1 MILVIGRIRESRQD
15 LRRKVGII
23 SREQVA
29 LDEIK
34 IAFRTSLEVAREN
47 SAKTGGIEEGERWGE
62 ELTFGTRDEHS
73 LIISSLK
80 NLRKEAARVE
90 EEMEVGST
98 DGEFRERRDWRVDHS
113 FLGCLAHWVTLVVVA
128 FGSRN

>member
-29 LDEIK
+29 FDEIK
-34 IAFRTSLEVAREN
+34 IALRTSLEVAREN
-47 SAKTGGIEEGERWGE
+47 SSKAGGIEGGGKWGDKFV
-62 ELTFGTRDEHS
+62 FGTKDEQS

-80 NLRKEAARVE
+80 NFRKEVAKIE
-90 EEMEVGST
+90 EEIEVGST
-98 DGEFRERRDWRVDHS
+98 EGGLRERRDWRVDHS
-113 FLGCLAHWVTLVVVA
+113 FLGFLAHWEIKVW
-128 FGSRN
+128 